1 MPNNTIIRRA
11 LFDAGMRQ
19 WQLAELLGITE
30 FTLSRKLRHELP
42 EEEQI
47 RIVDLIRSRGGNEN
61 E

>member
-1 MPNNTIIRRA
+1 MQNNTIIRRA

-47 RIVDLIRSRGGNEN
+47 RIVNLIQSRGGNKN

>member
-1 MPNNTIIRRA
+1 MQNNTIIRRA

-42 EEEQI
+42 EEEQT
-47 RIVDLIRSRGGNEN
+47 RIVNLIRSRGGNEN